1 MNTIWGNIDGCED
14 QYRCATQLYLLS
26 ILEHAY
32 NIIIDRG
39 FRATIHNW
47 EIVDGLKT
55 TYKSFLSTLI
65 KNMQLTGDLGYDTHM

>member
-32 NIIIDRG
+32 NIIIDCGIIAPGYGR
-39 FRATIHNW
+39 
-47 EIVDGLKT
+47 EVVDGLNDTDKLL
-55 TYKSFLSTLI
+55 LSMLMTI
-65 KNMQLTGDLGYDTHM
+65 VQRTVASD